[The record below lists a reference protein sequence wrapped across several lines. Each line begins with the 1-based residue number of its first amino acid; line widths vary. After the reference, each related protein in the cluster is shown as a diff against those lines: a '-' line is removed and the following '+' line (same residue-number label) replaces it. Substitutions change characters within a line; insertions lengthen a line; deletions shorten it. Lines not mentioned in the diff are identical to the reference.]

1 MKFTIILLFTFLS
14 WFSSEFSGP
23 QRNAPATENCAA
35 TQHCDSSEAVE
46 TEFYYDEQKNTI
58 TFSFNETELQRS
70 RSDMLQ
76 QLNGKDFFIQESV
89 MEFPEDFSK
98 ELGSPKPIR
107 ILPGKY
113 KITHDTGYYNVLI
126 PL

>member
-1 MKFTIILLFTFLS
+1 MKFTILLLFTFVYC
-14 WFSSEFSGP
+14 FSSEFSGP
-23 QRNAPATENCAA
+23 KNNAPVAESCTTA
-35 TQHCDSSEAVE
+35 QHCDSSNEVE
-46 TEFYYDEQKNTI
+46 TAFYYDELKNTI

-70 RSDMLQ
+70 KSDMLE
-76 QLNGKDFFIQESV
+76 QLNGKDFFVQESV
-89 MEFPEDFSK
+89 LEFPEDFSK
-98 ELGSPKPIR
+98 ELGSPIPIK

>member
-1 MKFTIILLFTFLS
+1 MKFTILSLFTFIY
-14 WFSSEFSGP
+14 WFSSEFSHT
-23 QRNAPATENCAA
+23 QNKAAAAENCTAA
-35 TQHCDSSEAVE
+35 EHCESAAAVE

-70 RSDMLQ
+70 QSNMLE
-76 QLNGKDFFIQESV
+76 QLSGKDFFIQESV
-89 MEFPEDFSK
+89 MEFPDDFSK
-98 ELGSPKPIR
+98 ELGSAKPIK